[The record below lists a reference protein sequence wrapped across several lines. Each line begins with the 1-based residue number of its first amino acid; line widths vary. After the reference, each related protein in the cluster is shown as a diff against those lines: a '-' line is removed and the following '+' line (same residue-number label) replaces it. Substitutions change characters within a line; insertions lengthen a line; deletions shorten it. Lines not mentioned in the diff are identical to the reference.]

1 MDAPKQ
7 IDCQISPSMV
17 HQDSIPHSTQ
27 IPTYNDDL
35 TISQLIRT
43 LVKPSIDIITI
54 KSDDTDTEINVLEAT
69 LPSQVKEELEGS
81 IPFDI
86 DEGVTIGELLGSKC

>member
-54 KSDDTDTEINVLEAT
+54 KSDGTDTM
-69 LPSQVKEELEGS
+69 
-81 IPFDI
+81 
-86 DEGVTIGELLGSKC
+86 